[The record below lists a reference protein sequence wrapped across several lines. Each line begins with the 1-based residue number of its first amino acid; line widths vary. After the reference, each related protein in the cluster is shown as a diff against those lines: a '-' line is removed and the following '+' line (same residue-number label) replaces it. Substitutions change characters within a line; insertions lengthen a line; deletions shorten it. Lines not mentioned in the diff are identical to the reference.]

1 MSFSALCSHTRAHAR
16 VLLCVCFIPFI
27 RVKPP
32 LTPPTHLTFV
42 PVVPAPPRQVSVD
55 KPDIKGRRDIFCV
68 HLKGMM
74 LDKLAPIVSGHME
87 TGLDFEAATAK
98 AQEEHGTGHLLSSVK
113 TDDVAEEA
121 EDEEQGEATLRSEA
135 SATSDETR
143 DEKEKQQDFV
153 SRLQDN
159 IDELAKEAQAFHAEQ
174 KGDKVFSMAE
184 EEDDEEEDDEAEEE
198 EDKVGEDGLLT
209 ERGIIEFFAERMAAL
224 TPGFAG
230 AEIANICNEAA
241 IIAAR
246 GDDEVVGLAAFE
258 KAADRVI
265 GGIEKPNKIMTPLE
279 KRTVAYHEAGH
290 AIVGWFSENA
300 SPLLKVTIVPR
311 TSGALGFAQYL
322 PKELNLHT
330 KEQIM
335 DMMVGVNIC
344 VVYYLFCVSFG
355 VVDSHITH
363 ARARTHPSHAHTL
376 HRAASLSF
384 LALCVVHGPRRT
396 GGRRADVR
404 QGDDRGV
411 GRPEAGDADGV
422 LDGANI
428 RDERSDW
435 QRQLSAV
442 GQPDGV

>member
-1 MSFSALCSHTRAHAR
+1 M
-16 VLLCVCFIPFI
+16 
-27 RVKPP
+27 
-32 LTPPTHLTFV
+32 
-42 PVVPAPPRQVSVD
+42 D

-74 LDKLAPIVSGHME
+74 LDKLAPVVSQHME
-87 TGLDFEAATAK
+87 SGLDFEAATAK
-98 AQEEHGTGHLLSSVK
+98 AREEHGTGHLLGSVK
-113 TDDVAEEA
+113 SETIAGDATQGGKDSEDQDEA
-121 EDEEQGEATLRSEA
+121 ALRSEA
-135 SATSDETR
+135 SASSEEDTR
-143 DEKEKQQDFV
+143 GGKEKQQDFV

-159 IDELAKEAQAFHAEQ
+159 IDEVAKKAQAFHAEQ
-174 KGDKVFSMAE
+174 NGDKVFSMAE
-184 EEDDEEEDDEAEEE
+184 DELEDEDEEEE
-198 EDKVGEDGLLT
+198 EDEGKVGEDGLLT

-246 GDDEVVGLAAFE
+246 SDDEVVGLAAFE

-335 DMMVGVNIC
+335 DMMVRYCFFGA
-344 VVYYLFCVSFG
+344 FCLL
-355 VVDSHITH
+355 
-363 ARARTHPSHAHTL
+363 P
-376 HRAASLSF
+376 F
-384 LALCVVHGPRRT
+384 LPAL
-396 GGRRADVR
+396 
-404 QGDDRGV
+404 
-411 GRPEAGDADGV
+411 
-422 LDGANI
+422 L
-428 RDERSDW
+428 
-435 QRQLSAV
+435 L
-442 GQPDGV
+442 